1 MEINLIEI
9 GSNKVNK
16 ANVSDAIFGLEA
28 NANLISSLVNW
39 SSANAKPLR
48 ARTKNR
54 SEVKGTTQKS
64 VRQKG
69 SGGARHG
76 SKKANIF
83 RSGGMAHN
91 LRGIRSSKKMPKRTR
106 NLAIKHILSS
116 KIKDNN
122 IILVENLMLKEPK
135 TKALNEIIN
144 NLKISSALFLEGD
157 KPDLNFALA
166 SRNLKNIK
174 FLNVSILNALD
185 LLKYETIVISK
196 SAMELLEKRVLN
208 A

>member
-1 MEINLIEI
+1 VRSLKNN
-9 GSNKVNK
+9 SN
-16 ANVSDAIFGLEA
+16 
-28 NANLISSLVNW
+28 
-39 SSANAKPLR
+39 
-48 ARTKNR
+48 
-54 SEVKGTTQKS
+54 
-64 VRQKG
+64 
-69 SGGARHG
+69 
-76 SKKANIF
+76 
-83 RSGGMAHN
+83 
-91 LRGIRSSKKMPKRTR
+91 
-106 NLAIKHILSS
+106 ILSS